1 MISPVSEYDNCSRG
15 FRIPC
20 HLPIFPFGLS
30 QVFFSG
36 NEFVVNVLPDQPLAP
51 RALIWSPTHSGRSTG
66 LSWCPENSEFLASFP
81 PSCIPMLRSLKW
93 RLFMRGDHMHVT
105 LSREPEYD
113 WVHTI
118 DFIAQ
123 NVRPLSRLTMTFD
136 TMFSRLD
143 SGRGRNI
150 GPWTVTRDEVMLPV
164 RKLRGFEIYLSVF
177 LREI

>member
-1 MISPVSEYDNCSRG
+1 
-15 FRIPC
+15 
-20 HLPIFPFGLS
+20 
-30 QVFFSG
+30 
-36 NEFVVNVLPDQPLAP
+36 
-51 RALIWSPTHSGRSTG
+51 
-66 LSWCPENSEFLASFP
+66 
-81 PSCIPMLRSLKW
+81 
-93 RLFMRGDHMHVT
+93 MRGDHMHVT